1 VIVTFRT
8 SDRELTTVARAGN
21 ALRASI
27 LAAPRGSSD
36 ESATMS
42 SAVDGIERETV
53 RSRLELDTGDDRR
66 VGAGVGDVQALT
78 PGSKRMTHGFAF
90 LAALVFSGC
99 VSEGTVLKHPVIGE
113 YRECANLD
121 RARWPVGGVAG
132 LSPDSVGDGEC
143 MGKEAS
149 KTIPP
154 QR

>member
-1 VIVTFRT
+1 MTFRT

-53 RSRLELDTGDDRR
+53 RSRLELDTGMTGESAR
-66 VGAGVGDVQALT
+66 VWVTCRLWRL
-78 PGSKRMTHGFAF
+78 GSKRMTHGFTF

-149 KTIPP
+149 KTSPP

>member
-1 VIVTFRT
+1 MTFRT

-42 SAVDGIERETV
+42 SAVDKIERETV

-66 VGAGVGDVQALT
+66 AGAGVGDVQAMA

-90 LAALVFSGC
+90 LAAVMLSGC

-121 RARWPVGGVAG
+121 RARWRVGGVAG

-143 MGKEAS
+143 MSKEAS